1 MTETTDEIIG
11 LERRLWTESNDSR
24 TLEQVAIDEAI
35 TVIEPMGF
43 ITKQQA
49 VSMPAEHPWTDVRMT
64 DIVAH
69 QVTDDC
75 VTLAYHGEGRQ
86 EGREKPYRGSIA
98 SVYVRR
104 DGRWQLALT
113 AHQPWTPREP
123 S

>member
-1 MTETTDEIIG
+1 MSKSTDEIIA
-11 LERRLWTESNDSR
+11 LERRLWTESDDPA
-24 TLEQVAIDEAI
+24 TLGEIVLDEAI

-49 VSMPAEHPWTDVRMT
+49 MGMPAEHPWRDVQMT

-75 VTLAYHGEGRQ
+75 VTLAYHGQGRQ
-86 EGREKPYRGSIA
+86 EGRDEPYRGSIA

-113 AHQPWTPREP
+113 AHQPWKP
-123 S
+123 SE

>member
-11 LERRLWTESNDSR
+11 LERRLWTESNDPR

-35 TVIEPMGF
+35 TIIEPMGF

-49 VSMPAEHPWTDVRMT
+49 ISMPSEHPWTDVRMT
-64 DIVAH
+64 DIVVH

-86 EGREKPYRGSIA
+86 EGRAEPYRGSIA

-113 AHQPWTPREP
+113 AHQPWTPKQ
-123 S
+123 

>member
-1 MTETTDEIIG
+1 MSQTTDEIIG
-11 LERRLWTESNDSR
+11 LERRLWTEANDPR
-24 TLEQVAIDEAI
+24 TLETVAIDEAI

-49 VSMPAEHPWTDVRMT
+49 ISMPSEHPWTDVRMT
-64 DIVAH
+64 DIEVH

-86 EGREKPYRGSIA
+86 EGRAEPYRGSIA

-113 AHQPWTPREP
+113 SHQPWQPND
-123 S
+123 